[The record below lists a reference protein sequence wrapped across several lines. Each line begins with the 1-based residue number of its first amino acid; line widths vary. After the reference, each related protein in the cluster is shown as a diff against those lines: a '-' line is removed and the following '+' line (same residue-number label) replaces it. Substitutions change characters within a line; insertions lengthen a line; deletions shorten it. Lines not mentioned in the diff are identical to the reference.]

1 MTSREQLAWAVLA
14 APALVAVLLILVP
27 RRLVTPLAVVG
38 AFVTAG
44 LGLALAVLAFGSLS
58 DPIVGKWIVVDAA
71 GGLLVVVVAVVG
83 FATVVVSQPL
93 ADSESRMI
101 S

>member
-14 APALVAVLLILVP
+14 APALVALLLVLVP
-27 RRLVTPLAVVG
+27 RRLVTPLAVAG

-58 DPIVGKWIVVDAA
+58 DPVVGRWIVVDAA
-71 GGLLVVVVAVVG
+71 GALLVILAFAGMVWGLLRGSA
-83 FATVVVSQPL
+83 AR
-93 ADSESRMI
+93 A
-101 S
+101 